1 MTYKEAIQNIESLHR
16 FGPRPGLER
25 ISRLMD
31 RLGNPQNALRFI
43 HVAGTNGKGTTC
55 TLLASVLHC
64 AGYRTGLFVSP
75 HVMDFRERMQIDGHM
90 ISQEELVS
98 LADRV
103 SPIIREMKLQG
114 DGVTEFEAVTA
125 MALLWFAQKKC
136 DIVVLEVGLG
146 GRLDATNVIPTPLV
160 SVITSISLDH
170 TKILGD
176 TVEQIAYE
184 KCGIMKEN
192 GVTVSYP
199 NQDIKAL
206 EVIRKIAA
214 ERHNRFVD
222 AADAGAEEIS
232 SDIDGTELYWHGVR
246 LKLPFLGSHQVKN
259 AATALSVL
267 DVLRETGYTI
277 PNEAIIQGFSS
288 AVLPA
293 RFEVLSHSPIVI
305 LDGAHNPAGTAA
317 LAETVRRY
325 LAGKDIVAVMGMLQ
339 DKDVDTALKKLCGL
353 FSCVITTEPPGPR
366 ALPADALAQRWQ
378 QLGTCAE
385 SAGGYDA
392 ALQMAQE
399 RLKPNGAVVIC
410 GSLYLAGELRS
421 RALEFWHQ
429 SEK

>member
-1 MTYKEAIQNIESLHR
+1 MTYEEILYRIEALHQ

-25 ISRLMD
+25 IGKLMNK
-31 RLGNPQNALRFI
+31 LGNPQNDLRFI

-75 HVMDFRERMQIDGHM
+75 HVADFRERLQIDGQM
-90 ISQEELVS
+90 IAKEELVS

-103 SPIIREMKLQG
+103 FPIIREMELQG

-125 MALLWFAQKKC
+125 MALLWYAQKKC

-146 GRLDATNVIPTPLV
+146 GRLDATNIIPTPLV

-184 KCGIMKEN
+184 KCGIIKEN

-199 NQDIKAL
+199 SQDIKAL
-206 EVIRKIAA
+206 KVIRKIAA
-214 ERHNRFVD
+214 ERSNRFVD
-222 AADAGAEEIS
+222 AAHAGVAEIS
-232 SDIDGTELYWHGVR
+232 AGLGGTELLWHHVR
-246 LKLPFLGSHQVKN
+246 LKLPFLGRHQVKN

-267 DVLRETGYTI
+267 NVLREMGYTI
-277 PNEAIIQGFSS
+277 SNESIQQGFSD

-293 RFEVLSHSPIVI
+293 RFEVLARSPIVI

-317 LAETVRRY
+317 LAKTIRRY
-325 LAGKDIVAVMGMLQ
+325 LAGRDIVAVMGMLQ
-339 DKDVDTALKKLCGL
+339 DKDVDTALRNLSGL
-353 FSCVITTEPPGPR
+353 FSCVITTEPPSPR
-366 ALPADALAQRWQ
+366 ALPADALAQRWH

-385 SAGGYDA
+385 PAAGYDA
-392 ALQMAQE
+392 ALRMADE
-399 RLKPNGAVVIC
+399 RIKPGGAVVIC
-410 GSLYLAGELRS
+410 GSLYLAGELRF
-421 RALEFWHQ
+421 RALQFWNQ
-429 SEK
+429 SGK